1 MQKILMNY
9 YEYDK
14 ERHIIMV
21 DVYLLPANEGDCLWV
36 RYGKKEGTRHNIII
50 DGGVESNGGDIASII
65 ENIAERNEKVDI
77 FVTHIDGD
85 HIRGLIKGIGISNAE
100 VLKKCVDTIYFNNKK
115 DILDKFRIDSISSEG
130 LEESI
135 KTYIPSG
142 KGYSISEAVS
152 LLEILKK
159 KEIDDKI
166 DGCVFA
172 GRNICIAGASLKIVS
187 PSDKELIQFVTK
199 CTKKV
204 DEDGAVT
211 KGYSANM
218 PQNLNID
225 LKDLMNEKF
234 PPADS
239 SITNRVSIG
248 FIFEYDDAK
257 IAFWGD
263 AVAPVICRGLKRFGI
278 NSEFEVD
285 AVKTSHHGSSRNI
298 SNQLLNL
305 IKTDTYLISSNGRT
319 LKGQLTVPGKLG
331 IAKMLK
337 KGGVTGI
344 QLLCNYKWWEYC
356 YHNKYF
362 TANDKCNYIENDKIS
377 VCVDAVQVEDN
388 LQLLG
393 QNNVPEEWTDAVG
406 TDGNLVNNTLSYI
419 KSGNGID
426 SVDEI
431 VKTESVKQKL
441 VYATVTYT
449 NKSDEEINH
458 MLYIGTLLLMDHEDG
473 SYQIYDPTEQSGDD
487 YDRVIWDG
495 IARTAEMT
503 YNSISEDYGNG
514 GNYISSL
521 KPGES
526 IQVNMAWIVNEND
539 LNNMYLN
546 LNGDGAA
553 YEFSDSMLKTGL
565 VDIYQ

>member
-1 MQKILMNY
+1 MKNKKTRRFKIRYIVFGLLGVMALAALVFMRFGGFGTGENVNPEEFLAYAEPVENITVPESAKIIALGEATHGNAEFQQLKLEVFKQMVKNNGVRAFALEGDYGGCEQVNRYIHGGEGTAQEAAAAIGFSIYRTEEMAELISYPEHDRTGGFSFASVLLDEDDLSKVMQDKNVVDCEERTFGNY
-9 YEYDK
+9 EGVYLKYNDLAEDGSFNQRIYLL
-14 ERHIIMV
+14 RP
-21 DVYLLPANEGDCLWV
+21 DVYRVITVYIGDDIS
-36 RYGKKEGTRHNIII
+36 KEDVIKV
-50 DGGVESNGGDIASII
+50 VENLVITENDTMI
-65 ENIAERNEKVDI
+65 ETA
-77 FVTHIDGD
+77 
-85 HIRGLIKGIGISNAE
+85 GLY
-100 VLKKCVDTIYFNNKK
+100 TW
-115 DILDKFRIDSISSEG
+115 SEMVSP
-130 LEESI
+130 EES
-135 KTYIPSG
+135 SG
-142 KGYSISEAVS
+142 EAVMTS
-152 LLEILKK
+152 IADNKLLMHQIGEVFDISASG
-159 KEIDDKI
+159 EDR
-166 DGCVFA
+166 DG
-172 GRNICIAGASLKIVS
+172 
-187 PSDKELIQFVTK
+187 
-199 CTKKV
+199 
-204 DEDGAVT
+204 
-211 KGYSANM
+211 
-218 PQNLNID
+218 
-225 LKDLMNEKF
+225 
-234 PPADS
+234 
-239 SITNRVSIG
+239 
-248 FIFEYDDAK
+248 
-257 IAFWGD
+257 
-263 AVAPVICRGLKRFGI
+263 
-278 NSEFEVD
+278 
-285 AVKTSHHGSSRNI
+285 
-298 SNQLLNL
+298 
-305 IKTDTYLISSNGRT
+305 
-319 LKGQLTVPGKLG
+319 
-331 IAKMLK
+331 
-337 KGGVTGI
+337 
-344 QLLCNYKWWEYC
+344 
-356 YHNKYF
+356 
-362 TANDKCNYIENDKIS
+362 NYIENDKIS
-377 VCVDAVQVEDN
+377 VCVDAVHVGDN

-458 MLYIGTLLLMDHEDG
+458 VLYIGTLLLMDHEDG

-495 IARTAEMT
+495 VARTAEMT

>member
-1 MQKILMNY
+1 MRLEDM
-9 YEYDK
+9 
-14 ERHIIMV
+14 
-21 DVYLLPANEGDCLWV
+21 
-36 RYGKKEGTRHNIII
+36 
-50 DGGVESNGGDIASII
+50 
-65 ENIAERNEKVDI
+65 
-77 FVTHIDGD
+77 
-85 HIRGLIKGIGISNAE
+85 
-100 VLKKCVDTIYFNNKK
+100 KK
-115 DILDKFRIDSISSEG
+115 DIPETPEFIHTMIQSEVKKQLQDTKVVNIQTRRVKKWTG
-130 LEESI
+130 ARVAAAIAVCVLATSTIVYSGTKLYHMFLE
-135 KTYIPSG
+135 KQG
-142 KGYSISEAVS
+142 AYSI
-152 LLEILKK
+152 
-159 KEIDDKI
+159 
-166 DGCVFA
+166 
-172 GRNICIAGASLKIVS
+172 
-187 PSDKELIQFVTK
+187 
-199 CTKKV
+199 
-204 DEDGAVT
+204 
-211 KGYSANM
+211 
-218 PQNLNID
+218 
-225 LKDLMNEKF
+225 
-234 PPADS
+234 
-239 SITNRVSIG
+239 
-248 FIFEYDDAK
+248 
-257 IAFWGD
+257 
-263 AVAPVICRGLKRFGI
+263 
-278 NSEFEVD
+278 
-285 AVKTSHHGSSRNI
+285 
-298 SNQLLNL
+298 
-305 IKTDTYLISSNGRT
+305 
-319 LKGQLTVPGKLG
+319 
-331 IAKMLK
+331 
-337 KGGVTGI
+337 VTGI
-344 QLLCNYKWWEYC
+344 KADGSTGKINLPERIHDIDISAGYIPEGMEWIDEFHLEYPEHDRTGGFSFASVLLDEDDLSKVMQDKNVVDCEERTFGNYEGVYLKYNDLAEDGSFNQRIYLLRPDVYRVITVYIGDDISKEDAIKVVENLVITENDTMIETAGLYTWSEMVSPEESSGEAVMTSIAD
-356 YHNKYF
+356 NKLLMHQIGEVF
-362 TANDKCNYIENDKIS
+362 DISASGEDRDGNYIENNKIS
-377 VCVDAVQVEDN
+377 VCVDAVQVGDN

-393 QNNVPEEWTDAVG
+393 QNNVPEEWIDAVG

-495 IARTAEMT
+495 VARTAEMT

>member
-1 MQKILMNY
+1 M
-9 YEYDK
+9 
-14 ERHIIMV
+14 
-21 DVYLLPANEGDCLWV
+21 
-36 RYGKKEGTRHNIII
+36 
-50 DGGVESNGGDIASII
+50 
-65 ENIAERNEKVDI
+65 
-77 FVTHIDGD
+77 
-85 HIRGLIKGIGISNAE
+85 
-100 VLKKCVDTIYFNNKK
+100 
-115 DILDKFRIDSISSEG
+115 
-130 LEESI
+130 
-135 KTYIPSG
+135 
-142 KGYSISEAVS
+142 
-152 LLEILKK
+152 
-159 KEIDDKI
+159 
-166 DGCVFA
+166 
-172 GRNICIAGASLKIVS
+172 
-187 PSDKELIQFVTK
+187 
-199 CTKKV
+199 
-204 DEDGAVT
+204 
-211 KGYSANM
+211 
-218 PQNLNID
+218 
-225 LKDLMNEKF
+225 
-234 PPADS
+234 
-239 SITNRVSIG
+239 
-248 FIFEYDDAK
+248 
-257 IAFWGD
+257 
-263 AVAPVICRGLKRFGI
+263 
-278 NSEFEVD
+278 
-285 AVKTSHHGSSRNI
+285 
-298 SNQLLNL
+298 
-305 IKTDTYLISSNGRT
+305 
-319 LKGQLTVPGKLG
+319 
-331 IAKMLK
+331 
-337 KGGVTGI
+337 
-344 QLLCNYKWWEYC
+344 
-356 YHNKYF
+356 
-362 TANDKCNYIENDKIS
+362 
-377 VCVDAVQVEDN
+377 EDN

-495 IARTAEMT
+495 VARTAEMT
-503 YNSISEDYGNG
+503 YSSVSEDYGNG